1 MGAGASAE
9 EKAAHEAQVLAMQ
22 KKMDTLEA
30 ALAQKSKDLESQKK
44 VVTAQKKVNNSLRKE
59 VQNRGG
65 DKRDL
70 FNSGSEG
77 AVGMAGLGLGG
88 AKKGKASQGQNLS
101 NWGETDSNSSV
112 ATGQN
117 LANWGAPVGNN
128 ATMALMQSAKSWS
141 LPASTSA
148 DDVSRVK
155 TAEEIANE
163 IEATREAQKILA
175 AREAE
180 AKLKRET
187 KAKLEAGLTAINAFK
202 ATTGERMLSSKSR
215 LHSRIQRRKTMRA
228 LKESGIPLDNA
239 PPPPL
244 PDRPKVVDSRVLDL
258 TFQEKTLGIHF
269 EEMTNEPPY
278 SLFVWSVVAGW
289 EGQRNGVCADDIL
302 IQINDTKLDNLDFD
316 TVMDMLLSAER
327 PLRLVL
333 RRDNFEGWTKVED
346 LPPPALPSRTKN
358 KDSSSEG
365 VAPEAPPKLP
375 PKKKKKKKKKVDE
388 GRAPA
393 AIPSPTA
400 TPG

>member
-1 MGAGASAE
+1 
-9 EKAAHEAQVLAMQ
+9 MQ

-59 VQNRGG
+59 VQNKGG

-70 FNSGSEG
+70 FNNGSEG

-141 LPASTSA
+141 LPANTSA
-148 DDVSRVK
+148 DEVSRVK

-180 AKLKRET
+180 AKLKGDQSQTRGWAHRNQCVQGDHRREN
-187 KAKLEAGLTAINAFK
+187 AI
-202 ATTGERMLSSKSR
+202 
-215 LHSRIQRRKTMRA
+215 
-228 LKESGIPLDNA
+228 
-239 PPPPL
+239 
-244 PDRPKVVDSRVLDL
+244 V
-258 TFQEKTLGIHF
+258 
-269 EEMTNEPPY
+269 
-278 SLFVWSVVAGW
+278 
-289 EGQRNGVCADDIL
+289 
-302 IQINDTKLDNLDFD
+302 
-316 TVMDMLLSAER
+316 
-327 PLRLVL
+327 
-333 RRDNFEGWTKVED
+333 
-346 LPPPALPSRTKN
+346 
-358 KDSSSEG
+358 
-365 VAPEAPPKLP
+365 
-375 PKKKKKKKKKVDE
+375 
-388 GRAPA
+388 
-393 AIPSPTA
+393 
-400 TPG
+400 